1 MAKKI
6 EFVRGD
12 TRYISRYFTD
22 KNKNVLKLNPD
33 TDQVKFTVKTDSE
46 DETEIIK
53 KDLSNGI
60 QVFEDGKYRIII
72 DPKDTQKLNLGKYGY
87 DIELTIGVNEEHPFV
102 RTVETGIIKLTK
114 DYSRPSIG
122 GA

>member
-6 EFVRGD
+6 EFRRGD
-12 TRYISRYFTD
+12 TFYISRYFKD
-22 KNKNVLKLNPD
+22 KNGNVIKVNPD
-33 TDQVKFTVKTDSE
+33 TDQINFTVRKDSE
-46 DETEIIK
+46 DDELVIK

-72 DPKDTQKLNLGKYGY
+72 DPKDTQNLSLGKYGY
-87 DIELTIGVNEEHPFV
+87 DIELAIGVSEEHPFV
-102 RTVETGIIKLTK
+102 RTPETGSIKLTK
-114 DYSRPSIG
+114 DYSRPAVG